1 MEPHTAA
8 ITTGAA
14 TVAGPTGAA
23 LIARLE
29 RLPVSRLLVWIR
41 VVVGTATFFDG
52 YTTLAIAF
60 AMPSLTADWHL
71 SPGTVG
77 WIISSG
83 YLGQLV
89 GALSFGALAE
99 RSGRLRILTVAVV
112 LYAVMNVACVFAW
125 GPAALIAFRFIQ
137 GIGTGGEVPVA
148 SAYINEFAN
157 AEHRGRFFLLY
168 EVIFVVGLMFSGLCG
183 FILVPRFG
191 WQAMFWVG
199 AAPAVLTIPLRAMM
213 PESPRW
219 LIEKGR
225 TAEAERV
232 ISRMEEDVRRS
243 GKTLAEPR
251 PVAVVAAAA
260 KPTGGRQTDWRELF
274 RGIYFR
280 RTLMLWALWFC
291 SYAVN
296 NGLVTWL
303 PTLYTSIFH
312 VPLQTSLAYGWATS
326 VAGVFTSLACA
337 LLIDRVGRRPWYVG
351 AFFLAIVPLVVLA
364 ATGATSAMRV
374 WIFATAAYAI
384 LQTVTYSL
392 YLYTAELYPTRL
404 RAIGS
409 GFGSAWLRIGSSAGP
424 LVVGA
429 VVADAGI
436 GYVFAAFAATAAIG
450 GVVCASFGIE
460 AKGRLLEELSP

>member
-1 MEPHTAA
+1 MKQDAA
-8 ITTGAA
+8 PATSGA
-14 TVAGPTGAA
+14 TREE

-29 RLPVSRLLVWIR
+29 RLPVSRLLIWIR
-41 VVVGTATFFDG
+41 VIVGTATFFDG

-60 AMPSLTADWHL
+60 ALPALKADWDL
-71 SPGTVG
+71 SPGIVG

-83 YLGQLV
+83 YLGQLL
-89 GALSFGALAE
+89 GAVSFGGLAE
-99 RSGRLRILTVAVV
+99 RSGRLRILTLAVI
-112 LYAVMNVACVFAW
+112 LYAVMNIACVFAP
-125 GPAALIAFRFIQ
+125 GPALLITFRFIQ

-183 FILVPRFG
+183 YILVPRLG
-191 WQAMFWVG
+191 WQSMFWVG
-199 AAPAVLTIPLRAMM
+199 ALPAVLTIPLRALL

-219 LIEKGR
+219 LLEKGR
-225 TAEAERV
+225 TAEAANV
-232 ISRMEEDVRRS
+232 IFRMEDDVRRS
-243 GKTLAEPR
+243 GTPLPAPGPVVVKTAPGRAE
-251 PVAVVAAAA
+251 
-260 KPTGGRQTDWRELF
+260 TDWRELF
-274 RGIYFR
+274 RGIYRR
-280 RTLMLWALWFC
+280 RTFMLWALWFC

-296 NGLVTWL
+296 NGMVTWL

-312 VPLQTSLAYGWATS
+312 VPLDTSLLYGWVTS
-326 VAGVFTSLACA
+326 VCGVVTSLACA

-351 AFFLAIVPLVVLA
+351 AFFLSIIPLVLLTA
-364 ATGATSAMRV
+364 SGAGSAVQV
-374 WIFATAAYAI
+374 WVFGTLTYAI

-409 GFGSAWLRIGSSAGP
+409 GFGSAWLRLGSSAGP
-424 LVVGA
+424 VVVGT
-429 VVADAGI
+429 VVADAGV
-436 GYVFAAFAATAAIG
+436 GGVFAVFAVIAAVG
-450 GVVCASFGIE
+450 GIVCAAFGIE